1 MRIFDAGRDTL
12 ISMVTAGDRRFRF
25 GPARRLKAS
34 ADFAAILAAPR
45 EQSLKASRPMLSLS
59 ATWTDAAAA
68 ATAAGPVRFGVTV
81 GKRNARRSVDR
92 ALIRRIVREACRHQ
106 AGAFETR
113 AAQGAIRIDVVLR
126 LKAPLTNSAGRALA
140 MTQWRRQVRIEAN
153 ALLETAL
160 IELALRAGEVN

>member
-1 MRIFDAGRDTL
+1 
-12 ISMVTAGDRRFRF
+12 
-25 GPARRLKAS
+25 
-34 ADFAAILAAPR
+34 
-45 EQSLKASRPMLSLS
+45 MLSLS

-68 ATAAGPVRFGVTV
+68 ASATGPVRFGVTV

-106 AGAFETR
+106 AVAFETR
-113 AAQGAIRIDVVLR
+113 AAQEAIRIDVVLR

-160 IELALRAGEVN
+160 GELELRAGRSELN